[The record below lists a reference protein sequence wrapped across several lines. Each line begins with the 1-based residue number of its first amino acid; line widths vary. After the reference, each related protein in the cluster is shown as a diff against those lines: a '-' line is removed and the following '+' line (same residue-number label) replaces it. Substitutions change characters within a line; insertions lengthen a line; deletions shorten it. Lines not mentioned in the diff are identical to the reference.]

1 MPLPVCLR
9 LQCTC
14 SSPFVSD
21 TISWSVESTVITFH
35 AILWWECL
43 VSCYT
48 EPSSENECNFNEINS
63 TQIVNNWKLKAVES
77 VSAKMTRPSHVNEC
91 VCFSE

>member
-1 MPLPVCLR
+1 M
-9 LQCTC
+9 
-14 SSPFVSD
+14 
-21 TISWSVESTVITFH
+21 
-35 AILWWECL
+35 
-43 VSCYT
+43 
-48 EPSSENECNFNEINS
+48 NECNFNEINS